1 MSCTKHAAK
10 PDEHLGW
17 LGCTITETDTST
29 SETRKH
35 EKYRIACGIDTS
47 REDSTMTISAKD
59 VMKLRNST
67 GLPMMDCKQALGEA
81 SGDIEKA
88 EELLRIKLKGKMEKR
103 SDRAA
108 GEGCIAVAVRD
119 AAGTAAIIELRAET
133 DFTAKN
139 EKFYTAAQKIAES
152 VIDGNDSEIAKII
165 DDLRITTG
173 ENISLGRS
181 KKITGTAGSSKFGVY
196 VHHDRKTGVVIH
208 AENADSEALKQ
219 VCMHI
224 TANPVRPLGVTPNDI
239 PAPMVE
245 KERSFRLAQAMDS
258 GKPKEIAER
267 MVEGGM
273 RKFFEEVA
281 LLEQPFVMDP
291 SKKIQELLG
300 SGAKVHEFVRWQ
312 IGETE

>member
-1 MSCTKHAAK
+1 M
-10 PDEHLGW
+10 
-17 LGCTITETDTST
+17 TIT
-29 SETRKH
+29 
-35 EKYRIACGIDTS
+35 
-47 REDSTMTISAKD
+47 AKD

-67 GLPMMDCKQALGEA
+67 GLPMMDCKAALGEA
-81 SGDIEKA
+81 GGDLEKA

-108 GEGCIAVAVRD
+108 GEGCISVAVD
-119 AAGTAAIIELRAET
+119 APGGAAAIIELRAET

-139 EKFYTAAQKIAES
+139 EKFYTAAQKIAEE
-152 VIDGNDSEIAKII
+152 VLAGNGDNANPLIE
-165 DDLRITTG
+165 DLRISTG

-208 AENADSEALKQ
+208 AEGADEDALKQ

-224 TANPVRPLGVTPNDI
+224 TANPVRPLGVTPDDI
-239 PAPMVE
+239 PENMVE

-258 GKPKEIAER
+258 GKPKEIAEKI
-267 MVEGGM
+267 VEGGM
-273 RKFFEEVA
+273 RKFYEEVA

-291 SKKIQELLG
+291 SKKIKELLG
-300 SGAKVHEFVRWQ
+300 DGAKVHEFVRWQ
-312 IGETE
+312 IGETD